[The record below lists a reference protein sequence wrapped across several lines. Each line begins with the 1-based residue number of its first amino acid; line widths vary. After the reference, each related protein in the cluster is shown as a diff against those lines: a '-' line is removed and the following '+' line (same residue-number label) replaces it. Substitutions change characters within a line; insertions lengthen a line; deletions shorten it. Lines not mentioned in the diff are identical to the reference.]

1 MPDSPATTRRWPP
14 WALIL
19 AAWILVGLAYSTHLY
34 VYHSLTRP
42 GGTTWPLQIAE
53 AFADFGAWVGLTPI
67 VLALARRFPLRD
79 RRWPRNLLVHV
90 VAALVVALVQVSI
103 HVVLDVGLIHGEWF
117 AAAMSGGFRI
127 LFARTYHFAVLVY
140 LAVVAVHQA
149 IAYHRAQAVRA
160 ATLESALVRA
170 RLEALERQLHPHFL
184 FNTLHA
190 ISALM
195 QTDVKAADQMLA
207 RLADLL
213 RATLSAGT
221 EQEVPLRSELALL
234 DRYLDIEKVR
244 FRDRLSV
251 VTSIDPEALEARVP
265 NLILQPLVENAIRH
279 GISRKRGPGTIE
291 IRAARQGGML
301 ELSVADDGVGLPA
314 QGLIEGIGLSNTRG
328 RLDQLHG
335 DDQTLDLRDRAG
347 GGTEVVARFPFQT
360 QVEA

>member
-1 MPDSPATTRRWPP
+1 MSDPPASPRRWPT

-19 AAWILVGLAYSTHLY
+19 AAWILIGLAYSTHLY

-42 GGTTWPLQIAE
+42 GGTTYPLQIAE
-53 AFADFGAWVGLTPI
+53 AFADFGAWVALTPG
-67 VLALARRFPLRD
+67 VLFLARRFPLRD
-79 RRWPRNLLVHV
+79 RRWPQSLVVHIA
-90 VAALVVALVQVSI
+90 AALVVALVQVSI
-103 HVVLDVGLIHGEWF
+103 HVVLDMGIIHGEWT
-117 AAAMSGGFRI
+117 AEAMAGGFRI

-140 LAVVAVHQA
+140 LGVVAVHQVVTN
-149 IAYHRAQAVRA
+149 HKAQAVRA
-160 ATLESALVRA
+160 ANLESALVRA

-213 RATLSAGT
+213 RATLSAGS
-221 EQEVPLRSELALL
+221 EQEVPLRSELSLL
-234 DRYLDIEKVR
+234 DLYLDIEKIR

-251 VTSIDPEALEARVP
+251 VTSIDPEALDARVP

-279 GISRKRGPGTIE
+279 GIARKRGPGTIE
-291 IRAARQGGML
+291 IKAARNGAAL
-301 ELSVADDGVGLPA
+301 ELTVTDDGPGPPE
-314 QGLIEGIGLSNTRG
+314 QGLVEGIGLSNTRG

-335 DDQTLDLRDRAG
+335 PDQSLTLRSRPG
-347 GGTEVVARFPFQT
+347 GGTEVVAAFPFHSM
-360 QVEA
+360 V